1 MEFGL
6 KFKQFPKSILFCC
19 DHNAVRSPMA
29 EGMVKRFYGKTIYSQ
44 SAGVKNDLEISEGG
58 LQIKN
63 DNSFLSGGATQ
74 RSVKTN
80 RANTKSRSPR
90 VNDQNA
96 TRISEMISS

>member
-1 MEFGL
+1 MMGSL
-6 KFKQFPKSILFCC
+6 GQDTLI
-19 DHNAVRSPMA
+19 N
-29 EGMVKRFYGKTIYSQ
+29 TIQGGQ
-44 SAGVKNDLEISEGG
+44 SLI
-58 LQIKN
+58 QN

-80 RANTKSRSPR
+80 RANTTSRSPR